1 MSHARVISE
10 WFYNPDVESNQ
21 AKIENDFNA
30 IHDLSDLVEHPN
42 LPSPNIYVGFIG
54 NTGNGVLNQI
64 KNSANYGNGCVLLEH
79 HNESQ
84 VPTLAEFQEIRN
96 FLLTKLEEDPPNAAQ
111 LDEALGTSPSGRTR
125 WDISQELIAW
135 IKSR

>member
-21 AKIENDFNA
+21 AKIEFDFNA
-30 IHDLSDLVEHPN
+30 IHDLSDLIEHPD

-54 NTGNGVLNQI
+54 NTGNGILTQI
-64 KNSANYGNGCVLLEH
+64 KSSPDYGAGCVLLEH

-84 VPTLAEFQEIRN
+84 TPTSAEFNEIRN
-96 FLLTKLEEDPPNAAQ
+96 FLLTKLKENPPTVAQ
-111 LDEALGTSPSGRTR
+111 VDQAIGTSPNGRTR
-125 WDISQELIAW
+125 WDISQALIAW
-135 IKSR
+135 VKSR